1 MTTAAAA
8 LCMHD
13 AFIRMLRFYKSAEN
27 RFSFVSNEL
36 VQETLDKL
44 SQFRHYDAA
53 GTDVDI
59 KITLG
64 AVVLHAAESFIPVC
78 LAGYRLSS
86 LVR

>member
-1 MTTAAAA
+1 MTTAAA

-13 AFIRMLRFYKSAEN
+13 AFIKMLRFYKSAEN
-27 RFSFVSNEL
+27 RFWFVSNEL

-64 AVVLHAAESFIPVC
+64 AVVLHAAESCVAVC

>member
-1 MTTAAAA
+1 MTTAAA

-13 AFIRMLRFYKSAEN
+13 AFIKMLRFYKSAEN

-53 GTDVDI
+53 AGTDGDI

-64 AVVLHAAESFIPVC
+64 TVVLHAAESCIPVC

>member
-1 MTTAAAA
+1 
-8 LCMHD
+8 
-13 AFIRMLRFYKSAEN
+13 MLRFYKSAEN

-53 GTDVDI
+53 GSDVDI

-64 AVVLHAAESFIPVC
+64 VVCSTQRNRALQFVLQDIV
-78 LAGYRLSS
+78 
-86 LVR
+86 

>member
-1 MTTAAAA
+1 MTTVAA
-8 LCMHD
+8 LCIND
-13 AFIRMLRFYKSAEN
+13 AFIKMLRFYRSAEN

-36 VQETLDKL
+36 VRETLDKL

-53 GTDVDI
+53 GTDDDI

-64 AVVLHAAESFIPVC
+64 TVVLHAAESYIPVC

>member
-1 MTTAAAA
+1 MTTAAA

-13 AFIRMLRFYKSAEN
+13 AFIKMLRFCKSAEN

-36 VQETLDKL
+36 VEETLDKL

-64 AVVLHAAESFIPVC
+64 TIVLHAAESFIPVC